1 MLPVFA
7 KIDVE
12 GGVSDA
18 IADVLA
24 FIPKLFGF
32 LVILVIGYF
41 VAKALSK
48 IVAKI
53 LERVG
58 FDKAVERGG
67 VKKALE
73 SSKYD
78 ASDLLGKLVFYAI
91 LLFVLQLAF
100 GVFGQNPIS
109 DLLTSVIAYLPKV
122 FAAFLIIVIA
132 AAIGAAVRELL
143 DATLSGLSYG
153 AALANGAGVAILVVG
168 VFAALDQLDIAP
180 AIVTGIFYAL
190 LATIAGVTII
200 AVGGG
205 GIAPMRQRWE
215 RSLQRL
221 DEEMPQI
228 RQQREGAKE
237 RIEERA
243 RERKAQAQQSGQ
255 QAEQPQPQSQGA
267 TTQRRNR

>member
-1 MLPVFA
+1 MPSLFA

-18 IADVLA
+18 IGDVLA
-24 FIPKLFGF
+24 FIPKLIGF
-32 LVILVIGYF
+32 LIILVVGYF
-41 VAKALSK
+41 IAKALSK
-48 IVAKI
+48 LLAKV

-58 FDKAVERGG
+58 FDRVVERGG
-67 VKKALE
+67 VKKALDN
-73 SSKYD
+73 SKYD
-78 ASDLLGKLVFYAI
+78 ASDLLGKLVFYAVF
-91 LLFVLQLAF
+91 LFVLQMAF
-100 GVFGQNPIS
+100 GVFGENPIS

-143 DATLSGLSYG
+143 DATLAGLSYG
-153 AALANGAGVAILVVG
+153 SALANGVGVAILVVG

-221 DEEMPQI
+221 DDEMPQI
-228 RQQREGAKE
+228 RQQRQGAKE
-237 RIEERA
+237 RIEQRA
-243 RERKAQAQQSGQ
+243 RERQGQAQQTS
-255 QAEQPQPQSQGA
+255 QPETQSQGA
-267 TTQRRNR
+267 TTSQGRVR

>member
-143 DATLSGLSYG
+143 DATLAGLSYG
-153 AALANGAGVAILVVG
+153 SALANGVGVAILVVG
-168 VFAALDQLDIAP
+168 VFAALDQLDIA
-180 AIVTGIFYAL
+180 
-190 LATIAGVTII
+190 
-200 AVGGG
+200 
-205 GIAPMRQRWE
+205 
-215 RSLQRL
+215 
-221 DEEMPQI
+221 
-228 RQQREGAKE
+228 
-237 RIEERA
+237 
-243 RERKAQAQQSGQ
+243 
-255 QAEQPQPQSQGA
+255 QPS
-267 TTQRRNR
+267 